1 MRISGLL
8 KQTLVD
14 YPGEVAATVFTQGCN
29 LRCPFCHNGH
39 LVTRPGKTQN
49 DYMDEQMV
57 LDFLA
62 ERQGFLDALVIT
74 GGEPT
79 LHQDLPSF
87 IAKVKDLGFLV
98 KLDTN
103 GTNLLMLEFLLDQ
116 KLLDYVAM
124 DIKAPVEI
132 KAYQNA
138 CGNLSLEDFF
148 NIRNSL
154 NLLKNAD
161 IKVEF
166 RTTVIP
172 SLHSSED
179 IINIAK
185 YITGAKLYTIQ
196 QFNPEVTLDVN
207 YEKVLP
213 YDKKDMELIAKKC
226 RAYVEIVRVINI

>member
-39 LVTRPGKTQN
+39 LVTRPGKAQN
-49 DYMDEQMV
+49 DYMDEEMV

-79 LHQDLPSF
+79 LHKDLPDF
-87 IAKVKDLGFLV
+87 IAKVKGLGFLV

-103 GTNLLMLEFLLDQ
+103 GTNLLMLEFLLGQ
-116 KLLDYVAM
+116 NLLDYVAM
-124 DIKAPVEI
+124 DIKAAVEL

-161 IKVEF
+161 INVEF

-207 YEKVLP
+207 YEKLLP

-226 RAYVEIVRVINI
+226 RAFVETVRVINI